1 MSQEAVPVPISVR
14 NVTYTYPEQDTP
26 ALKDVNLEVEKGE
39 YLVIMGPNGAGKTTL
54 CVLLNGVIPN
64 VLGGKMRGVVEVM
77 GLDTRRHHVY
87 ELAQHVGM
95 VLQDP
100 EAQLFTSNVR
110 SEVAFAAEN
119 LGVSRQE
126 MIERIEWA
134 LEVVRLQEFVKRAPS
149 HLSGGQK
156 QRLAIA
162 AGLVMRPSVLVLDE
176 PTSQLDPIGAQEVF
190 SVLRDLNQDLGMTIV
205 LSTHKSE
212 HAARYADRIVV
223 LDQGQI
229 VAQGTPEEVFPK
241 VELLDRIYV
250 QVPAVT
256 RVEWD
261 LGRVLGQDRAE
272 KGVLLEDTQANLSK
286 LLDER
291 GIIIQSVSDH
301 IRVVSKPSPPVP
313 PVPEEPYIVFKDVS
327 FRYPG
332 ADDKALDSIS
342 ISVEQGEFVGI
353 VGQNGAGKTTL
364 VKHIVGLLRPTSG
377 QVILGGKD
385 LSDESVED
393 VAQTVG
399 LVLQNPDAQLFAMS
413 VAEEVAFGCTN
424 LGLPQGEVVRRVDR
438 ALVATGL
445 EEFREV
451 YPFNLSFGDRRKLSV
466 AAVVSME
473 PEVLIFDEPTTGQDF
488 KGRRELAD
496 IAKRLNEMGRTVL
509 MVTHDMDLIAEYT
522 QRLIVMGSG
531 RVLLDGP
538 TAEVFQQVE
547 TLAET
552 FITPPQ
558 VTQLAQALA
567 AYGVSGNILVADE
580 LVQILKGRMGL

>member
-1 MSQEAVPVPISVR
+1 MLQEAMQVPISVR

-26 ALKDVNLEVEKGE
+26 ALKDVSLAVEKGE

-54 CVLLNGVIPN
+54 CTLLNGVIPN
-64 VLGGKMRGVVEVM
+64 VLGGKMRGRVEVM

-87 ELAQHVGM
+87 EMARHVGM

-119 LGVSRQE
+119 LGVPREE

-134 LEVVRLQEFVKRAPS
+134 LEVVRLQEFVKRPPS
-149 HLSGGQK
+149 QLSGGQK
-156 QRLAIA
+156 QRLVIA

-190 SVLRDLNQDLGMTIV
+190 SVLRDLNQDLGVTVVI
-205 LSTHKSE
+205 STHKSE
-212 HAARYADRIVV
+212 HAARYADRIFI

-229 VAQGTPEEVFPK
+229 VAQGTPAEVFSG

-256 RVEWD
+256 RMEWNLKGV
-261 LGRVLGQDRAE
+261 LGRDRFS
-272 KGVLLEDTQANLSK
+272 VLLEDTWASLSK

-291 GIIIQSVSDH
+291 GVAKQGVDDS
-301 IRVVSKPSPPVP
+301 RPLAPNPPA
-313 PVPEEPYIVFKDVS
+313 PEEPYIVLKDVG
-327 FRYPG
+327 FQYPG
-332 ADDKALDSIS
+332 TDQKALDGIS
-342 ISVEQGEFVGI
+342 ISVGRGEFVGI
-353 VGQNGAGKTTL
+353 AGQNGAGKTTL
-364 VKHIVGLLRPTSG
+364 VKHIIGLLEPTAG
-377 QVILGGKD
+377 QVIVGGKD
-385 LSDESVED
+385 IANESVED
-393 VAQTVG
+393 MARNVG
-399 LVLQNPDAQLFAMS
+399 LALQNPDAQLFAMT
-413 VAEEVAFGCTN
+413 VAEEVAFGSTN
-424 LGLPQGEVVRRVDR
+424 LGLSPEEVAERVDR
-438 ALVATGL
+438 ALAATGL
-445 EEFREV
+445 EAFREV

-496 IAKRLNEMGRTVL
+496 IAKKLNKMGCTVL

-522 QRLIVMGSG
+522 RRLIVMGDG
-531 RVLLDGP
+531 KVLLDGP
-538 TAEVFQQVE
+538 TAEVFQQVD
-547 TLAET
+547 TLAKT
-552 FITPPQ
+552 FIAPPQ
-558 VTQLAQALA
+558 VTQLAQGLTG
-567 AYGVSGNILVADE
+567 YGVPGNILVADE
-580 LVQILKGRMGL
+580 LYQVLKGKVGV

>member
-1 MSQEAVPVPISVR
+1 MSQGAMQVPISVR

-26 ALKDVNLEVEKGE
+26 ALKDVNLEVEGGE

-54 CVLLNGVIPN
+54 CVLLNGVIPH
-64 VLGGKMRGVVEVM
+64 VLGGKMRGQVEVM

-110 SEVAFAAEN
+110 SEVAFASEN
-119 LGVSRQE
+119 LGVPREE

-134 LEVVRLQEFVKRAPS
+134 LEVVRLQEFVKRPPTQ
-149 HLSGGQK
+149 LSGGQK
-156 QRLAIA
+156 QRLVIA

-190 SVLRDLNQDLGMTIV
+190 AVLRDLNQDLGMTVVI
-205 LSTHKSE
+205 STHKSE
-212 HAARYADRIVV
+212 HAARYADRIFV
-223 LDQGQI
+223 LDQGQA
-229 VAQGTPEEVFPK
+229 VAQGTPTEVFSQ

-256 RVEWD
+256 RVEWALKGA
-261 LGRVLGQDRAE
+261 LGKDRFS
-272 KGVLLEDTQANLSK
+272 VLLEDTRTSLSR

-291 GIIIQSVSDH
+291 GIARQKVDDN
-301 IRVVSKPSPPVP
+301 RLPDLAPSA
-313 PVPEEPYIVFKDVS
+313 PEEPYIVLKDVS
-327 FRYPG
+327 FQYPG
-332 ADDKALDSIS
+332 SDQKALDGIS
-342 ISVEQGEFVGI
+342 IQVGKGEFVGI
-353 VGQNGAGKTTL
+353 IGQNGAGKTTL
-364 VKHIVGLLRPTSG
+364 VKNVIGLLKPTAG
-377 QVILGGKD
+377 QVIVGGKD
-385 LSDESVED
+385 IAEESVGD
-393 VAQTVG
+393 MARTVG
-399 LVLQNPDAQLFAMS
+399 LALQNPDAQLFAMT
-413 VAEEVAFGCTN
+413 VAEEVAFGSTN
-424 LGLPQGEVVRRVDR
+424 LGLSPEKVAERVDR
-438 ALVATGL
+438 ALAATGL
-445 EEFREV
+445 EAFREV

-522 QRLIVMGSG
+522 HRLIVMGG
-531 RVLLDGP
+531 GKVLLDGP
-538 TAEVFQQVE
+538 TAEVFQQVD

-552 FITPPQ
+552 FIAPPQ
-558 VTQLAQALA
+558 VTQLAQGLVG
-567 AYGVSGNILVADE
+567 YGVPGNILVADK
-580 LVQILKGRMGL
+580 LCQVLKGKVAV

>member
-1 MSQEAVPVPISVR
+1 
-14 NVTYTYPEQDTP
+14 
-26 ALKDVNLEVEKGE
+26 
-39 YLVIMGPNGAGKTTL
+39 
-54 CVLLNGVIPN
+54 
-64 VLGGKMRGVVEVM
+64 M

-87 ELAQHVGM
+87 EMAQYVGM

-110 SEVAFAAEN
+110 SEAAFAAEN
-119 LGVSRQE
+119 LGVPREE

-190 SVLRDLNQDLGMTIV
+190 AVLRDLNQDLGMTIV

-212 HAARYADRIVV
+212 HAARYADRILL
-223 LDQGQI
+223 LDEGQI
-229 VAQGTPEEVFPK
+229 VAQGTPQEIFSQL
-241 VELLDRIYV
+241 ELLDRIYV

-261 LGRVLGQDRAE
+261 LDRALGKDRAE
-272 KGVLLEDTQANLSK
+272 KGVLLEDTQASLSE
-286 LLDER
+286 LMDER
-291 GIIIQSVSDH
+291 GIVRQS
-301 IRVVSKPSPPVP
+301 IVVSALPPPTP
-313 PVPEEPYIVFKDVS
+313 PVPEEPTITFKDVS
-327 FRYPG
+327 FQYPG
-332 ADDKALDSIS
+332 TDQKALDGIS
-342 ISVEQGEFVGI
+342 ISVGKGEFVGI

-364 VKHIVGLLRPTSG
+364 VKHIIGLLKPTSG
-377 QVILGGKD
+377 QIIADGKD
-385 LSDESVED
+385 VAKESVED
-393 VAQTVG
+393 MARTVG

-413 VAEEVAFGCTN
+413 AAEEVAFGCTN
-424 LGLPQGEVVRRVDR
+424 LGLPPEEVAQRVDR
-438 ALVATGL
+438 ALAATGL
-445 EEFREV
+445 EEFREA

-488 KGRRELAD
+488 KGRRDLAD
-496 IAKRLNEMGRTVL
+496 IARRLNEMGRTVL
-509 MVTHDMDLIAEYT
+509 MITHDMDLIAEYT
-522 QRLIVMGSG
+522 HRLIVMGSG
-531 RVLLDGP
+531 QVLLDGP

-567 AYGVSGNILVADE
+567 EYGVSGNILVAGE
-580 LVQILKGRMGL
+580 LVRTVKGKVGL

>member
-1 MSQEAVPVPISVR
+1 MSQEAIEIPISVK

-26 ALKDVNLEVEKGE
+26 ALKDVSLDVEKGE
-39 YLVIMGPNGAGKTTL
+39 YLVIMGRNGAGKTTL

-64 VLGGKMRGVVEVM
+64 VLGGKMRGRTEVM

-87 ELAQHVGM
+87 EMAQYVGM

-110 SEVAFAAEN
+110 SEAAFAAEN
-119 LGVSRQE
+119 LGVPREE
-126 MIERIEWA
+126 MTERIEWA

-156 QRLAIA
+156 QRLVIA

-205 LSTHKSE
+205 ISTHKSE

-229 VAQGTPEEVFPK
+229 VAQGAPK
-241 VELLDRIYV
+241 EIFSQVELLDRIYV

-261 LGRVLGQDRAE
+261 LEKALGKDRVE
-272 KGVLLEDTQANLSK
+272 KGILLEDTQASLSK

-291 GIIIQSVSDH
+291 GIVKQSV
-301 IRVVSKPSPPVP
+301 VVSQPPPPTP
-313 PVPEEPYIVFKDVS
+313 PVPEEPYIAFKDVS
-327 FRYPG
+327 FQYPG
-332 ADDKALDSIS
+332 TNQKALDGIS
-342 ISVEQGEFVGI
+342 ISVGKGEFVGI

-364 VKHIVGLLRPTSG
+364 VKNIVSLLKPTAG
-377 QVILGGKD
+377 QVIVGGKD
-385 LSDESVED
+385 LADESVED
-393 VAQTVG
+393 VARTVG
-399 LVLQNPDAQLFAMS
+399 LALQNPDAQLFAMS
-413 VAEEVAFGCTN
+413 VAEEVAFGSTN
-424 LGLPQGEVVRRVDR
+424 LGLPQDEVAQRVDR
-438 ALVATGL
+438 ALAATGL

-473 PEVLIFDEPTTGQDF
+473 PEVLIFDEPTTGQDYR
-488 KGRRELAD
+488 GRRELAD
-496 IAKRLNEMGRTVL
+496 IARKLNGMGCTVL

-522 QRLIVMGSG
+522 HRLIVMGDG
-531 RVLLDGP
+531 KVLLDGP

-558 VTQLAQALA
+558 VTRLAQALA
-567 AYGVSGNILVADE
+567 EYGVPGNILVADE
-580 LVQILKGRMGL
+580 LVQMLKGKVGL

>member
-1 MSQEAVPVPISVR
+1 MSQAMIETPISVK
-14 NVTYTYPEQDTP
+14 NVTYTYPEQATP
-26 ALKDVNLEVEKGE
+26 AIRDVSLEVEKGQ
-39 YLVIMGPNGAGKTTL
+39 YLVVKGRNGAGKTTL

-64 VLGGKMRGVVEVM
+64 VLGGRMRGRTEVM

-87 ELAQHVGM
+87 EMAQYVGM

-110 SEVAFAAEN
+110 SEAAFAAEN
-119 LGVSRQE
+119 LGVPREE
-126 MIERIEWA
+126 MIERIEWT

-190 SVLRDLNQDLGMTIV
+190 SVLRALNQNLGMTIV

-212 HAARYADRIVV
+212 HAARYADRVVV

-229 VAQGTPEEVFPK
+229 VAQGTPKEVFSQ
-241 VELLDRIYV
+241 VEALDRIYV

-261 LGRVLGQDRAE
+261 LEKALGRDHTE
-272 KGVLLEDTQANLSK
+272 KGVLLEDTQASLGE

-291 GIIIQSVSDH
+291 GIIRQS
-301 IRVVSKPSPPVP
+301 IVVGKPPPPTP
-313 PVPEEPYIVFKDVS
+313 PVPEEPYILFKDVS
-327 FRYPG
+327 FQYPG
-332 ADDKALDSIS
+332 TDHKALDGIS
-342 ISVEQGEFVGI
+342 ISVGKGEFVGI

-364 VKHIVGLLRPTSG
+364 VKHIVGLLKPTAG
-377 QVILGGKD
+377 QVVVGGKD
-385 LSDESVED
+385 LADESVED
-393 VAQTVG
+393 MARIVG
-399 LVLQNPDAQLFAMS
+399 LALQNPDAQLFAMS
-413 VAEEVAFGCTN
+413 VTEEVAFGCTN
-424 LGLPQGEVVRRVDR
+424 LGLPQEEVVGRVDR
-438 ALVATGL
+438 ALAATGL
-445 EEFREV
+445 EAFREV

-473 PEVLIFDEPTTGQDF
+473 PQILIFDEPTTGQDYR
-488 KGRRELAD
+488 GRRELAD
-496 IAKRLNEMGRTVL
+496 IAKRLNGMGRTVL

-522 QRLIVMGSG
+522 HRLIVMGDG

-547 TLAET
+547 TLAQT

-558 VTQLAQALA
+558 VTQLAQGLA
-567 AYGVSGNILVADE
+567 EYGVPGDILVASE
-580 LVQILKGRMGL
+580 LVRALKGKVGS

>member
-1 MSQEAVPVPISVR
+1 MSQAVIEIPISVK

-26 ALKDVNLEVEKGE
+26 ALKDVNLEVEKGQ
-39 YLVIMGPNGAGKTTL
+39 YLVVMGRNGAGKTTL

-64 VLGGKMRGVVEVM
+64 VLGGKMRGRTEVM

-87 ELAQHVGM
+87 EMAQYVGI

-110 SEVAFAAEN
+110 SEAAFAAEN
-119 LGVSRQE
+119 LGIPREE
-126 MIERIEWA
+126 MIERIEWT

-205 LSTHKSE
+205 ISTHKSE

-229 VAQGTPEEVFPK
+229 VARGTPARVFSQ

-261 LGRVLGQDRAE
+261 LGEALGKDRPG
-272 KGVLLEDTQANLSK
+272 KGILLEDTQASLSK

-291 GIIIQSVSDH
+291 GIVRQSV
-301 IRVVSKPSPPVP
+301 VVSKPPPPTP
-313 PVPEEPYIVFKDVS
+313 PMPEEPYIVFKDVS
-327 FRYPG
+327 FQYPG
-332 ADDKALDSIS
+332 TDQKALDGIS
-342 ISVEQGEFVGI
+342 ISVGKGEFVGI
-353 VGQNGAGKTTL
+353 IGQNGAGKTTL
-364 VKHIVGLLRPTSG
+364 VKQIIGLLKPTSG
-377 QVILGGKD
+377 QIIVDGKD
-385 LSDESVED
+385 VAEESVED
-393 VAQTVG
+393 MARTVG

-424 LGLPQGEVVRRVDR
+424 LGLPQDEVAQWVDR
-438 ALVATGL
+438 ALAATGL

-473 PEVLIFDEPTTGQDF
+473 PEVLIFDEPTTGQDYR
-488 KGRRELAD
+488 GRRELAD

-522 QRLIVMGSG
+522 HRLIVMGDG
-531 RVLLDGP
+531 KVLLDGP
-538 TAEVFQQVE
+538 TAEIFQQVE

-567 AYGVSGNILVADE
+567 EYGVSGNILVADE
-580 LVQILKGRMGL
+580 LVQILKRKVSL

>member
-1 MSQEAVPVPISVR
+1 MSQNAIEIPISVK

-26 ALKDVNLEVEKGE
+26 ALRDVNLEVEKGE
-39 YLVIMGPNGAGKTTL
+39 YLVVMGRNGAGKTTL

-64 VLGGKMRGVVEVM
+64 VLGGKMRGRTEVM

-87 ELAQHVGM
+87 ELAQYVGM

-110 SEVAFAAEN
+110 SEAAFAAEN
-119 LGVSRQE
+119 LGVPREE
-126 MIERIEWA
+126 MVERIEWA

-190 SVLRDLNQDLGMTIV
+190 SVLRDLNQDLGLTVVI
-205 LSTHKSE
+205 STHKSE
-212 HAARYADRIVV
+212 HAARFADRIVV
-223 LDQGQI
+223 LDQGEI
-229 VAQGTPEEVFPK
+229 VARGTPAEIFSQ
-241 VELLDRIYV
+241 VELLDQIYV

-261 LGRVLGQDRAE
+261 LKEALEKDRFS
-272 KGVLLEDTQANLSK
+272 VLLEDAQASLGE

-291 GIIIQSVSDH
+291 GVARQSIAVGMPPTPTSPAPDVPY
-301 IRVVSKPSPPVP
+301 VVLKD
-313 PVPEEPYIVFKDVS
+313 IVFQ
-327 FRYPG
+327 YPG
-332 ADDKALDSIS
+332 TDHRALDGVSL
-342 ISVEQGEFVGI
+342 SVGKGEFVGI

-364 VKHIVGLLRPTSG
+364 VKHIISLLKPTAG
-377 QVILGGKD
+377 QVVVGGKD
-385 LSDESVED
+385 LADESVED
-393 VAQTVG
+393 VARTVG
-399 LVLQNPDAQLFAMS
+399 LALQNPDAQLFAMS
-413 VAEEVAFGCTN
+413 VAEEVAFGSAN
-424 LGLPQGEVVRRVDR
+424 LGFSQEEVAQRVDR
-438 ALVATGL
+438 ALAATGL

-496 IAKRLNEMGRTVL
+496 IAKRLNEMGCTVL

-522 QRLIVMGSG
+522 HRLIVMGDG
-531 RVLLDGP
+531 TVLLDGP

-547 TLAET
+547 RLAET
-552 FITPPQ
+552 FIAPPQ
-558 VTQLAQALA
+558 VTRLAQGLA
-567 AYGVSGNILVADE
+567 GYGVPGDLLVADA
-580 LVQILKGRMGL
+580 LVQVLKGKVGL

>member
-1 MSQEAVPVPISVR
+1 
-14 NVTYTYPEQDTP
+14 VTYTYPEQDAP
-26 ALKDVNLEVEKGE
+26 ALKDVNLEVEGGE
-39 YLVIMGPNGAGKTTL
+39 YLVVMGRNGAGKTTL

-64 VLGGKMRGVVEVM
+64 VLGGKMRGRTEVM

-87 ELAQHVGM
+87 ELAQYVGM

-110 SEVAFAAEN
+110 SEAAFAAEN
-119 LGVSRQE
+119 LGVPREE

-134 LEVVRLQEFVKRAPS
+134 LEVVRLQEFVRRAPS

-205 LSTHKSE
+205 VSTHKSE

-229 VAQGTPEEVFPK
+229 VARGTPAEVFSQ

-261 LGRVLGQDRAE
+261 LGEILGKDRPK
-272 KGVLLEDTQANLSK
+272 KGILLEDTQANLGK

-291 GIIIQSVSDH
+291 GIVRQGA
-301 IRVVSKPSPPVP
+301 VVSKPPPPIP
-313 PVPEEPYIVFKDVS
+313 PVPEEPHVAFKDVS
-327 FRYPG
+327 FQYPG
-332 ADDKALDSIS
+332 TDQRALDGIS
-342 ISVEQGEFVGI
+342 ISVGKGEFVGI

-364 VKHIVGLLRPTSG
+364 VKHIISLLKPTAG
-377 QVILGGKD
+377 QVIVGGRD
-385 LSDESVED
+385 LADESVED
-393 VAQTVG
+393 MARTVG
-399 LVLQNPDAQLFAMS
+399 LALQNPDAQLFAMS

-424 LGLPQGEVVRRVDR
+424 LGLPQEEVAQRVDR

-445 EEFREV
+445 AEFREV

-496 IAKRLNEMGRTVL
+496 IAKWLNEMGRTVL

-567 AYGVSGNILVADE
+567 EYGVSGNILVADE

>member
-1 MSQEAVPVPISVR
+1 MSQEAVQVPISVR
-14 NVTYTYPEQDTP
+14 NVTYTYPEQDTS
-26 ALKDVNLEVEKGE
+26 ALRDVSLEVEKGE

-119 LGVSRQE
+119 LGAPRQE

-134 LEVVRLQEFVKRAPS
+134 LEVVRLQEFVKRPPS
-149 HLSGGQK
+149 QLSGGQK
-156 QRLAIA
+156 QRLVIA

-190 SVLRDLNQDLGMTIV
+190 SVLRDLNQDLGMTVVI
-205 LSTHKSE
+205 STHKSE
-212 HAARYADRIVV
+212 HAARYADRIFM

-229 VAQGTPEEVFPK
+229 VAQGAPVEVFSQ

-261 LGRVLGQDRAE
+261 LQGALGKDRFS
-272 KGVLLEDTQANLSK
+272 VLLEDTQASLSN

-291 GIIIQSVSDH
+291 G
-301 IRVVSKPSPPVP
+301 VVRHKVDDSRPPAPTP
-313 PVPEEPYIVFKDVS
+313 PMTGEPHIVFKDVS
-327 FRYPG
+327 FQYPG
-332 ADDKALDSIS
+332 TDQKALDGIS
-342 ISVEQGEFVGI
+342 INVGKGEFVGI

-364 VKHIVGLLRPTSG
+364 VKQIVGLLKPTSG
-377 QVILGGKD
+377 QVIVGGKD
-385 LSDESVED
+385 IAGESVED
-393 VAQTVG
+393 MARTVG
-399 LVLQNPDAQLFAMS
+399 LALQNPDAQLFAMTA
-413 VAEEVAFGCTN
+413 AEEIAFGSTN
-424 LGLPQGEVVRRVDR
+424 LGLSQEEVAERVNR
-438 ALVATGL
+438 ALAATGL
-445 EEFREV
+445 EAFQDV

-522 QRLIVMGSG
+522 QRLIVMGNG
-531 RVLLDGP
+531 KVLLDGP

-552 FITPPQ
+552 FIAPPQ
-558 VTQLAQALA
+558 VTQLAQGLA
-567 AYGVSGNILVADE
+567 GYGVPGNILIADE
-580 LVQILKGRMGL
+580 LYQVLKGKLGV

>member
-1 MSQEAVPVPISVR
+1 MSQQVIETPISVK

-26 ALKDVNLEVEKGE
+26 ALKDVNLDVDQGE
-39 YLVIMGPNGAGKTTL
+39 YVVVMGRNGAGKTTL

-64 VLGGKMRGVVEVM
+64 VLGGKMRGRTEVM

-87 ELAQHVGM
+87 EMAQYVGM

-110 SEVAFAAEN
+110 SEAAFAAEN
-119 LGVSRQE
+119 LGVPREE
-126 MIERIEWA
+126 MVERIEWA
-134 LEVVRLQEFVKRAPS
+134 LEVVRLQEMVKRAPS

-190 SVLRDLNQDLGMTIV
+190 SVLRDLNQDLDMTIV

-223 LDQGQI
+223 LDEGRI
-229 VAQGTPEEVFPK
+229 VAQGTPQEIFSQ

-261 LGRVLGQDRAE
+261 LEKALGKDRAE
-272 KGVLLEDTQANLSK
+272 KGVLLEDTQSSLSK
-286 LLDER
+286 LLDEH
-291 GIIIQSVSDH
+291 GIARQST
-301 IRVVSKPSPPVP
+301 VVSTPPLPTP
-313 PVPEEPYIVFKDVS
+313 PVPEEPTIAFKDVS
-327 FRYPG
+327 FQYPG
-332 ADDKALDSIS
+332 TDQNALDGIS
-342 ISVEQGEFVGI
+342 ISVGKGEFVGI

-364 VKHIVGLLRPTSG
+364 VKHIIGLLKPTSG
-377 QVILGGKD
+377 QIIADGKD
-385 LSDESVED
+385 VAKESVED
-393 VAQTVG
+393 MARTVG

-413 VAEEVAFGCTN
+413 AAEEVAFGCTN
-424 LGLPQGEVVRRVDR
+424 LGLPPEEVAQRVDR
-438 ALVATGL
+438 ALAATGL
-445 EEFREV
+445 EEFREA

-473 PEVLIFDEPTTGQDF
+473 PQVLIFDEPTTGQDF
-488 KGRRELAD
+488 KGRRDLAD
-496 IAKRLNEMGRTVL
+496 IARRLYEMGRTVL

-522 QRLIVMGSG
+522 HRLIVMGNG
-531 RVLLDGP
+531 GVLLDGP

-567 AYGVSGNILVADE
+567 EYGVSGNILVADE
-580 LVQILKGRMGL
+580 LVRTVKGKVGL

>member
-1 MSQEAVPVPISVR
+1 MSQEAIEIPISVK

-26 ALKDVNLEVEKGE
+26 ALKDVSLEVEKGE
-39 YLVIMGPNGAGKTTL
+39 YLVVMGHNGAGKTTL

-64 VLGGKMRGVVEVM
+64 VLGGKMRGQTEVM

-87 ELAQHVGM
+87 EMAQYVGM

-110 SEVAFAAEN
+110 SEAAFAAEN
-119 LGVSRQE
+119 LGVPREE
-126 MIERIEWA
+126 MTERIEWA
-134 LEVVRLQEFVKRAPS
+134 LEVVRLQEFVKRPPS
-149 HLSGGQK
+149 QLSGGQK
-156 QRLAIA
+156 QRLVIA
-162 AGLVMRPSVLVLDE
+162 AGLVMRPLVLVLDE

-190 SVLRDLNQDLGMTIV
+190 SVLRDLNQDLGITIV
-205 LSTHKSE
+205 ISTHKSE

-229 VAQGTPEEVFPK
+229 IAQGTPTDVFSQ
-241 VELLDRIYV
+241 VELLDRLYV

-256 RVEWD
+256 RVEWEMKET
-261 LGRVLGQDRAE
+261 LRKDRFS
-272 KGVLLEDTQANLSK
+272 VLLEDTRANLSK

-291 GIIIQSVSDH
+291 SV
-301 IRVVSKPSPPVP
+301 ITQNIAASKPPPPTPPVLN
-313 PVPEEPYIVFKDVS
+313 EPHVVLKAIS
-327 FRYPG
+327 FQYPG
-332 ADDKALDSIS
+332 ADEKALDDVS
-342 ISVEQGEFVGI
+342 ISVGKGEFMGI

-364 VKHIVGLLRPTSG
+364 VKHIIGLLKPTAG
-377 QVILGGKD
+377 QVIVGGKD
-385 LSDESVED
+385 IADEPIED
-393 VAQTVG
+393 MARTVG
-399 LVLQNPDAQLFAMS
+399 LALQNPDAQLFAMS

-424 LGLPQGEVVRRVDR
+424 LGLPQEEVKQRVDR
-438 ALVATGL
+438 ALAATGL

-473 PEVLIFDEPTTGQDF
+473 PLVLIFDEPTTGQDF

-522 QRLIVMGSG
+522 HRLIVMGNG

-558 VTQLAQALA
+558 VTRLAQALA
-567 AYGVSGNILVADE
+567 EYGVPGNILVADE
-580 LVQILKGRMGL
+580 LVQMLKGKMGL

>member
-1 MSQEAVPVPISVR
+1 MSREVVEIPISVR
-14 NVTYTYPEQDTP
+14 NVTYTYPEQDAP
-26 ALKDVNLEVEKGE
+26 ALKDVNLEVGRGE
-39 YLVIMGPNGAGKTTL
+39 YLIVMGRNGAGKTTL

-64 VLGGKMRGVVEVM
+64 VLGGKVRGRTEVM

-87 ELAQHVGM
+87 ELAQYVGM

-110 SEVAFAAEN
+110 SEAAFAAEN
-119 LGVSRQE
+119 LGVPREE

-229 VAQGTPEEVFPK
+229 VAQGTPKEVFPQA
-241 VELLDRIYV
+241 ELLDRIYV

-261 LGRVLGQDRAE
+261 LEKALGRDRAA
-272 KGVLLEDTQANLSK
+272 KGVLLEDTRANLSK

-291 GIIIQSVSDH
+291 GIVRQS
-301 IRVVSKPSPPVP
+301 IVVSKPSPPVP

-385 LSDESVED
+385 LIDESVED

-424 LGLPQGEVVRRVDR
+424 LGLPQGEVVQRVDR

-522 QRLIVMGSG
+522 RRLIVMGSG

-580 LVQILKGRMGL
+580 LVQVLKGRMGL

>member
-1 MSQEAVPVPISVR
+1 MSQEAAQVPISIR
-14 NVTYTYPEQDTP
+14 KVTYTYPGQDTP
-26 ALKDVNLEVEKGE
+26 ALKDVTLEVQKGE
-39 YLVIMGPNGAGKTTL
+39 YLVVMGRNGAGKTTL
-54 CVLLNGVIPN
+54 CLFLNGVIPN
-64 VLGGKMRGVVEVM
+64 VLGGKMRGRTELM

-119 LGVSRQE
+119 LGVPRDE

-134 LEVVRLQEFVKRAPS
+134 LDVVRLKDFVERPPTQ
-149 HLSGGQK
+149 LSGGQK

-162 AGLVMRPSVLVLDE
+162 AALVMRPSVLVLDE
-176 PTSQLDPIGAQEVF
+176 LTSQLDPIGAQEVF
-190 SVLRDLNQDLGMTIV
+190 SVLRDLNQDLGMTV
-205 LSTHKSE
+205 VVSTHKSE
-212 HAARYADRIVV
+212 YAARYADRIVV

-229 VAQGTPEEVFPK
+229 VAQGTPSEVFSQ
-241 VELLDRIYV
+241 VDLLDRIYV

-256 RVEWD
+256 RVEWG
-261 LGRVLGQDRAE
+261 LKEALVREDRFS
-272 KGVLLEDTQANLSK
+272 VVLEDTQAALSK
-286 LLDER
+286 LFDER
-291 GIIIQSVSDH
+291 GVARQNVAN
-301 IRVVSKPSPPVP
+301 SKPPAPVP
-313 PVPEEPYIVFKDVS
+313 QVPDKPYIVLKDVS
-327 FRYPG
+327 FQYPG
-332 ADDKALDSIS
+332 TDQKALDGVS
-342 ISVEQGEFVGI
+342 ISVGKGEFVGI

-364 VKHIVGLLRPTSG
+364 VKHIVGLLRPTAG
-377 QVILGGKD
+377 QVIVGRKD
-385 LSDESVED
+385 IANESVED
-393 VAQTVG
+393 MARTVG
-399 LVLQNPDAQLFAMS
+399 LVLQNPDAQLFAMT
-413 VAEEVAFGCTN
+413 VAEEVAFGPTN
-424 LGLPQGEVVRRVDR
+424 LGLLEEEVAERVDR
-438 ALVATGL
+438 ALAATGL

-488 KGRRELAD
+488 KGRRDLAD

-522 QRLIVMGSG
+522 QRLIVMGDG

-547 TLAET
+547 TLAKT
-552 FITPPQ
+552 FIAPPQ
-558 VTQLAQALA
+558 VTQLAQSLA
-567 AYGVSGNILVADE
+567 EYGVTGNVLVADE
-580 LVQILKGRMGL
+580 LYQVLKRKVGV

>member
-1 MSQEAVPVPISVR
+1 MSQAVIEIPISVK

-26 ALKDVNLEVEKGE
+26 ALKDVSLEVEKGE
-39 YLVIMGPNGAGKTTL
+39 YLVIMGRNGAGKTTL

-64 VLGGKMRGVVEVM
+64 VLGGKMRGRTEVM

-87 ELAQHVGM
+87 EMAQYVGI

-110 SEVAFAAEN
+110 SEAAFAAEN
-119 LGVSRQE
+119 LGIPREE
-126 MIERIEWA
+126 MIERIEWT

-205 LSTHKSE
+205 ISTHKSE

-229 VAQGTPEEVFPK
+229 VARGTPARVFSQ

-261 LGRVLGQDRAE
+261 LGEALGKDRPG
-272 KGVLLEDTQANLSK
+272 KGILLEDTQASLSK

-291 GIIIQSVSDH
+291 GIVRQSV
-301 IRVVSKPSPPVP
+301 VVSKPPPPTP
-313 PVPEEPYIVFKDVS
+313 PMPEEPYIVFKDVS
-327 FRYPG
+327 FQYPG
-332 ADDKALDSIS
+332 TDQKALDGIS
-342 ISVEQGEFVGI
+342 ISVGKGEFVGI
-353 VGQNGAGKTTL
+353 IGQNGAGKTTL
-364 VKHIVGLLRPTSG
+364 VKQIIGLLKPTRG
-377 QVILGGKD
+377 QIIVNGKD
-385 LSDESVED
+385 VAEESVED
-393 VAQTVG
+393 MARTVG

-424 LGLPQGEVVRRVDR
+424 LGLPQEEVAQRVDH
-438 ALVATGL
+438 ALAATRL

-473 PEVLIFDEPTTGQDF
+473 PEVLIFDEPTTGQDYR
-488 KGRRELAD
+488 GRRELAD

-522 QRLIVMGSG
+522 HRLIVMGDG
-531 RVLLDGP
+531 KVLLDGP

-567 AYGVSGNILVADE
+567 EYGVSGNILVADE
-580 LVQILKGRMGL
+580 LVQILKRKVSL

>member
-1 MSQEAVPVPISVR
+1 MSQKAMEIPISVK

-39 YLVIMGPNGAGKTTL
+39 YLVVMGRNGAGKTTL

-64 VLGGKMRGVVEVM
+64 VLGGKMRGRTEVM

-87 ELAQHVGM
+87 ELAQYVGM

-110 SEVAFAAEN
+110 SEAAFAAEN
-119 LGVSRQE
+119 LGVPREE
-126 MIERIEWA
+126 MIERIEWT
-134 LEVVRLQEFVKRAPS
+134 LEVVRLQEFVNRAPS

-162 AGLVMRPSVLVLDE
+162 AGLVMRPAVLVLDE

-205 LSTHKSE
+205 ISTHKSE

-229 VAQGTPEEVFPK
+229 VVQGAPK
-241 VELLDRIYV
+241 EIFSQVELLDRIYV

-261 LGRVLGQDRAE
+261 LGRALGKDRVE
-272 KGVLLEDTQANLSK
+272 KGVLLEDTQASLSK

-291 GIIIQSVSDH
+291 GIVKQST
-301 IRVVSKPSPPVP
+301 VVSQPPP
-313 PVPEEPYIVFKDVS
+313 PTPPMPEEPYIVFKDVS
-327 FRYPG
+327 FQYPG
-332 ADDKALDSIS
+332 TDQKALDGIS
-342 ISVEQGEFVGI
+342 ISVGKGEFVGI
-353 VGQNGAGKTTL
+353 VGQNGAGKTTF
-364 VKHIVGLLRPTSG
+364 VKQIIGLLKPTSG
-377 QVILGGKD
+377 QILVGGKD
-385 LSDESVED
+385 VAEESVED
-393 VAQTVG
+393 MAQTVG
-399 LVLQNPDAQLFAMS
+399 LALQNPDAQLFAMS
-413 VAEEVAFGCTN
+413 VAEEVAFGSTN
-424 LGLPQGEVVRRVDR
+424 LGLPREEVAQRVDR
-438 ALVATGL
+438 ALAATGL

-473 PEVLIFDEPTTGQDF
+473 PEVLIFDEPTTGQDYR
-488 KGRRELAD
+488 GRRELAD
-496 IAKRLNEMGRTVL
+496 IARRLNRMGCTVL

-522 QRLIVMGSG
+522 RRLIVMGDA

-567 AYGVSGNILVADE
+567 EYGVSGDILVTDE
-580 LVQILKGRMGL
+580 LVQILKGKVSS

>member
-1 MSQEAVPVPISVR
+1 
-14 NVTYTYPEQDTP
+14 
-26 ALKDVNLEVEKGE
+26 
-39 YLVIMGPNGAGKTTL
+39 
-54 CVLLNGVIPN
+54 
-64 VLGGKMRGVVEVM
+64 
-77 GLDTRRHHVY
+77 
-87 ELAQHVGM
+87 
-95 VLQDP
+95 
-100 EAQLFTSNVR
+100 
-110 SEVAFAAEN
+110 
-119 LGVSRQE
+119 
-126 MIERIEWA
+126 
-134 LEVVRLQEFVKRAPS
+134 
-149 HLSGGQK
+149 
-156 QRLAIA
+156 
-162 AGLVMRPSVLVLDE
+162 MRPSVLVLDE

-205 LSTHKSE
+205 ISTHKSE

-229 VAQGTPEEVFPK
+229 VTLGTPAEVLSQ

-261 LGRVLGQDRAE
+261 LGEALGRKDRPG
-272 KGVLLEDTQANLSK
+272 KGILLEDTQASLSK

-291 GIIIQSVSDH
+291 GIVRQSV
-301 IRVVSKPSPPVP
+301 VVSKPPPPTP
-313 PVPEEPYIVFKDVS
+313 PMPEEPYIVFRDVS
-327 FRYPG
+327 FQYPG
-332 ADDKALDSIS
+332 TDQKALDGIS
-342 ISVEQGEFVGI
+342 ISVGKGEFVGI
-353 VGQNGAGKTTL
+353 IGQNGAGKTTL
-364 VKHIVGLLRPTSG
+364 VKQIIGLLEPTSG
-377 QVILGGKD
+377 QIIVDGKD
-385 LSDESVED
+385 VAEESVED
-393 VAQTVG
+393 VARTLG

-424 LGLPQGEVVRRVDR
+424 LGLPQDEVAQRVDR
-438 ALVATGL
+438 ALAATGL

-473 PEVLIFDEPTTGQDF
+473 PEVLIFDEPTTGQDYR
-488 KGRRELAD
+488 GRRELAD

-522 QRLIVMGSG
+522 HRLIVMGDG
-531 RVLLDGP
+531 KVLLDGP
-538 TAEVFQQVE
+538 TAEIFQQVE

-567 AYGVSGNILVADE
+567 EYGVSGNILVADE
-580 LVQILKGRMGL
+580 LVQILKRKVSL

>member
-1 MSQEAVPVPISVR
+1 MSQEAIEIPISVK

-26 ALKDVNLEVEKGE
+26 ALKDVSLEVEKGE
-39 YLVIMGPNGAGKTTL
+39 YLVVMGRNGAGKTTL

-64 VLGGKMRGVVEVM
+64 VLGGKMRGRTEVM

-87 ELAQHVGM
+87 EIAQYVGM

-110 SEVAFAAEN
+110 SEAAFAAEN
-119 LGVSRQE
+119 LGVPREE
-126 MIERIEWA
+126 MTARIEWA
-134 LEVVRLQEFVKRAPS
+134 LEVVRLQEFVRRAPS
-149 HLSGGQK
+149 QLSGGQK
-156 QRLAIA
+156 QRLVIA

-205 LSTHKSE
+205 ISTHKSE

-229 VAQGTPEEVFPK
+229 VTQGTPTDIFSQ
-241 VELLDRIYV
+241 VELLDRLYV

-256 RVEWD
+256 RVEWE
-261 LGRVLGQDRAE
+261 LKETLRKDRFS
-272 KGVLLEDTQANLSK
+272 VLLEDTRANLSK

-291 GIIIQSVSDH
+291 SVVTQS
-301 IRVVSKPSPPVP
+301 IAASKPPPPTP
-313 PVPEEPYIVFKDVS
+313 PMLNEPHVVLKAIS
-327 FRYPG
+327 FQYPG
-332 ADDKALDSIS
+332 TDEKALDDVS
-342 ISVEQGEFVGI
+342 ISVGKGEFVGI

-364 VKHIVGLLRPTSG
+364 VKHIIGLLKPTAG
-377 QVILGGKD
+377 QVIVGGKD
-385 LSDESVED
+385 IADEPVED
-393 VAQTVG
+393 MAWTVG
-399 LVLQNPDAQLFAMS
+399 LALQNPDAQLFAMS

-424 LGLPQGEVVRRVDR
+424 LGLPQEEVTQRVDH
-438 ALVATGL
+438 ALAATGL

-473 PEVLIFDEPTTGQDF
+473 PLVLIFDEPTTGQDYR
-488 KGRRELAD
+488 GRRELAD

-522 QRLIVMGSG
+522 HRLIVMGDG
-531 RVLLDGP
+531 KVLLDGP

-558 VTQLAQALA
+558 VTRLAQALA
-567 AYGVSGNILVADE
+567 EYGVPGNILVADE
-580 LVQILKGRMGL
+580 LVQMLKGKVSL

>member
-1 MSQEAVPVPISVR
+1 MSQKVIETPISVK

-26 ALKDVNLEVEKGE
+26 ALKDVNLDVNQGE
-39 YLVIMGPNGAGKTTL
+39 YVVVMGRNGAGKTTL
-54 CVLLNGVIPN
+54 CILLNGVIPN
-64 VLGGKMRGVVEVM
+64 VLGGKMRGRTEVM

-87 ELAQHVGM
+87 EMAQYVGM

-110 SEVAFAAEN
+110 SEAAFAAEN
-119 LGVSRQE
+119 LGVPREE
-126 MIERIEWA
+126 MVERIEWA
-134 LEVVRLQEFVKRAPS
+134 LEVVRLQEMVKRAPS

-190 SVLRDLNQDLGMTIV
+190 AVLRDLNQDLDMTIV

-223 LDQGQI
+223 LDEGRI
-229 VAQGTPEEVFPK
+229 VAQGTPQEIFSQ

-261 LGRVLGQDRAE
+261 LDKALGKDRAE
-272 KGVLLEDTQANLSK
+272 KGVLLEDTQSSLSK

-291 GIIIQSVSDH
+291 GIARQSIAVST
-301 IRVVSKPSPPVP
+301 PPP
-313 PVPEEPYIVFKDVS
+313 PTPPAPEEPTIAFKDVS
-327 FRYPG
+327 FQYPG
-332 ADDKALDSIS
+332 TDQNALDGIS
-342 ISVEQGEFVGI
+342 ISVGKGEFVGI

-364 VKHIVGLLRPTSG
+364 VKHIIGLLKPTSG
-377 QVILGGKD
+377 QIIADGKD
-385 LSDESVED
+385 VAKESVED
-393 VAQTVG
+393 MARTVG

-413 VAEEVAFGCTN
+413 AAEEVAFGCTN
-424 LGLPQGEVVRRVDR
+424 LGLPPEEVAQRVDR
-438 ALVATGL
+438 ALAATGL
-445 EEFREV
+445 EEFREA

-473 PEVLIFDEPTTGQDF
+473 PQVLIFDEPTTGQDF
-488 KGRRELAD
+488 KGRRDLAD
-496 IAKRLNEMGRTVL
+496 IARRLNEMGRTVL

-522 QRLIVMGSG
+522 HRLIVMGNG

-538 TAEVFQQVE
+538 TAEVFQEVE

-567 AYGVSGNILVADE
+567 GYGVSGNILVADE
-580 LVQILKGRMGL
+580 LVRTVKGKMGL